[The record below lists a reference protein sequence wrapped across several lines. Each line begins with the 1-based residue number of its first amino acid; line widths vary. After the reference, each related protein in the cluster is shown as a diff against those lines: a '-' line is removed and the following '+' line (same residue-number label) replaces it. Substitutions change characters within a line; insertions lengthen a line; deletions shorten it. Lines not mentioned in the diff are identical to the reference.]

1 MPSLQTIRKKRED
14 KRQERREKYRETQ
27 RRIAQAER
35 EAQAQFAAPV
45 VVEPVVEPAVRPGP
59 AVKPGLTSFTQFRIN
74 NAKSAAHLPL
84 ISALPSGEHVISEKM
99 RKGFLNRQQ
108 PSVASASVAEP
119 SFAVAESSLAVMK
132 PPVKARILAMHEL
145 FNSSDSDSDMS
156 VNSNSNSNSNS
167 NRKPKKES
175 KLHSKSELTRTI
187 IDRKLVKT
195 KVANFETLQ
204 EAIVQTKE
212 LRKFLRLDTK
222 ENPDC
227 TVCSFYLYS
236 KLLETSPDNIT
247 GFRAM
252 MPTKFHEYSSYCR
265 DHTCGGVSNTDIQNL
280 LKDNGLTN
288 MGIRLF
294 RVESDN
300 GIRVLLSEVLEPGE
314 TTMLYLPRNNAVSYL
329 DGHVVLVYAHHSD
342 GNYYIIDIQEEN
354 PVQIT
359 RLSDYKLSKHKE
371 YANGGFIGLMIKDE
385 KKVKRAM
392 KRVTSQS
399 GKQQEKS
406 AGVNKD
412 ASVEYSELMREV
424 EPTSPI
430 SVRKPKQDDSV
441 NPKKR
446 PRTSG
451 GSKTRKNRK

>member
-1 MPSLQTIRKKRED
+1 MLRH
-14 KRQERREKYRETQ
+14 RETQ
-27 RRIAQAER
+27 RRAEQIAKAER
-35 EAQAQFAAPV
+35 EAQAQFAEPV
-45 VVEPVVEPAVRPGP
+45 VVPAVRPGP
-59 AVKPGLTSFTQFRIN
+59 AVSSGPAVRPGLTSF
-74 NAKSAAHLPL
+74 
-84 ISALPSGEHVISEKM
+84 
-99 RKGFLNRQQ
+99 KGFLSRQQ
-108 PSVASASVAEP
+108 PALAHASVAYAIAEPSFAVAEP
-119 SFAVAESSLAVMK
+119 SFAVAESSVAVVK
-132 PPVKARILAMHEL
+132 QPVKARILTMHEL

-156 VNSNSNSNSNS
+156 VNSNSNSN
-167 NRKPKKES
+167 RKPKKES
-175 KLHSKSELTRTI
+175 KSELTRDV

-236 KLLETSPDNIT
+236 KMLESSPNNIS
-247 GFRAM
+247 GFRTM

-300 GIRVLLSEVLEPGE
+300 GIRVLLSELLEPGE
-314 TTMLYLPRNNAVSYL
+314 ITFLYLPKNNAVSYL

-385 KKVKRAM
+385 KKVKRAI

-399 GKQQEKS
+399 GKQYEKS
-406 AGVNKD
+406 ASVNKD
-412 ASVEYSELMREV
+412 ASVEYSELMREK

-430 SVRKPKQDDSV
+430 SVRKSKKDDSV

-446 PRTSG
+446 QRTLG
-451 GSKTRKNRK
+451 GSRTLGGGRKTRKTRK

>member
-1 MPSLQTIRKKRED
+1 MPSLQTIRKKNAD

-45 VVEPVVEPAVRPGP
+45 VVEPVVEPAIRPGL
-59 AVKPGLTSFTQFRIN
+59 ASFTQFRIN

-108 PSVASASVAEP
+108 PAVASAVAEP
-119 SFAVAESSLAVMK
+119 SFAVAESSLAVVK

-167 NRKPKKES
+167 NRKQKKES
-175 KLHSKSELTRTI
+175 KLHSKSELTRDI

-204 EAIVQTKE
+204 EGIIQTKE
-212 LRKFLRLDTK
+212 LRKFLKLDTK

-236 KLLETSPDNIT
+236 KLLETSPDNIS

-288 MGIRLF
+288 MGIHLF

-451 GSKTRKNRK
+451 GSRTRKTRK

>member
-1 MPSLQTIRKKRED
+1 MPSLQTIRKKNAD

-45 VVEPVVEPAVRPGP
+45 VVEPVVEPAV
-59 AVKPGLTSFTQFRIN
+59 KPGLTSF
-74 NAKSAAHLPL
+74 
-84 ISALPSGEHVISEKM
+84 
-99 RKGFLNRQQ
+99 KGFLNRQQ
-108 PSVASASVAEP
+108 PAVASASVAEP
-119 SFAVAESSLAVMK
+119 SFAVAESSLAVVK

-175 KLHSKSELTRTI
+175 KLHSKSELTRDI

-236 KLLETSPDNIT
+236 KLLESSPDNIT

-280 LKDNGLTN
+280 LKNNGLTN

-300 GIRVLLSEVLEPGE
+300 GIRVLLSEVLVPGE
-314 TTMLYLPRNNAVSYL
+314 TTFLYLPKNNAVSYL

-406 AGVNKD
+406 ASVNKD

-451 GSKTRKNRK
+451 GSRTRKTRK